1 MYEFKIIIQ
10 NKLTEDYYNYV
21 FINKSQNIEKDLD
34 LKLIQKYGVQA

>member
-21 FINKSQNIEKDLD
+21 FINKSQNGEKGLG
-34 LKLIQKYGVQA
+34 LELIQKYGVQA